1 MSSSRRAHNFLDAFP
16 SWPRPWALL
25 LAGGLALFLF
35 GVHPAPTHAQSARE
49 DAAPGYTMTVRDAP
63 LETAL
68 QRLVRRTGIDLAYS
82 TVLVEGRR
90 AYCQRRDASA
100 ETLLGC
106 LLSGTG
112 VDYLRTASGSYLLV
126 ESLEAPAATG
136 RIAGTVVDAATGE
149 PLPDANVL
157 LADAETGTATDA
169 AGQFTVAP
177 VRAGRHRLVVTYVG
191 YTTAID
197 SVRVPPDGRDTIRVA
212 LSRDVLETEPIIVDG
227 LQRRLPSAGLGAST
241 VDAAA
246 LQDPTG
252 QGTPD
257 VLRRVGRRVGVS
269 LNRPLAEVHVQGGN
283 NGEHVT
289 LLDGVPVRKPVS
301 VGRLLSAF
309 SPQAL
314 ERVTVHKAGF
324 GASHGSYTAGVL
336 DATHDLS
343 RSTGRHAAATADPL
357 SVNGRLDADWGGA
370 DTPDGRV
377 MAAGRTSVWGL
388 YQAPSLHALLDART
402 ALDRPLTPTWTD
414 RPVTGT
420 STSLQQHRA
429 PRVEFSDVHGAVRQS
444 ISPFQQVY
452 LSGYHGR
459 TRLGTDVATVVS
471 DDEAPDRVL
480 LSQDHYDWT
489 NTALQGRYEWMASSR
504 VTGSAQVW
512 GSWHDAHTFYGFRD
526 STRHSLTADPPPSF
540 GARTGPHAGEGNAIR
555 EWGARVAADVSVAS
569 DTRIR
574 AGVSPQRQHGRFR
587 VRNRF
592 VGELSHET
600 STWQMG
606 SYLEAET
613 SPGLHLTATAG
624 TRLTYLPARRTV
636 YAEPRLSLRYD
647 RSSTPL
653 GDLAV
658 RLAGGLYRQYVM
670 QSEIS
675 STGPTSVVPSVQF
688 WLPLDQS
695 IAPPRAY
702 HTAGTL
708 LLAPTARWS
717 ARLETYY
724 KWQPRTLHVDYA
736 GLVQSPSAPVA
747 RRPLNDQSAFMAAG
761 RGRAYGAALHVQRDG
776 DWVSGRTSLAWSRT
790 TRRYPGRFNE
800 RSVPAPWSQPL
811 RLTTDLDVSLTDD
824 LRAHAHWQ
832 GIWGRPWALR
842 RAYYDY
848 LALTDGAPD
857 VPYDLSRPGDQV
869 LAPFSRLDLGLSA
882 ETTLRTLTLEA
893 RVNLVNVLDRHNAFD
908 WSLNPTGPRPSP
920 IQRTLPG
927 RRLFI
932 AVGLKY

>member
-1 MSSSRRAHNFLDAFP
+1 M
-16 SWPRPWALL
+16 
-25 LAGGLALFLF
+25 
-35 GVHPAPTHAQSARE
+35 E
-49 DAAPGYTMTVRDAP
+49 GYTMTLRDAP

-68 QRLVRRTGIDLAYS
+68 QRLVARTGIDLAYS
-82 TVLVEGRR
+82 TTLVEGRR
-90 AYCQRRDASA
+90 VYCQRRDAPVEA
-100 ETLLGC
+100 LLRC
-106 LLSGTG
+106 LLNGTG

-126 ESLEAPAATG
+126 ESLEAPAPTG
-136 RIAGTVVDAATGE
+136 RIAGSVVDATTGE

-169 AGQFTVAP
+169 AGQFAVAP
-177 VRAGRHRLVVTYVG
+177 VRTGRHRLVVTYVG

-197 SVRVPPDGRDTIRVA
+197 SVRVPPGGRDTVRVA
-212 LSRDVLETEPIIVDG
+212 LARDVLETDPIIVDG

-246 LQDPTG
+246 LQEPAG

-257 VLRRVGRRVGVS
+257 VLRRVGQRVGVS

-343 RSTGRHAAATADPL
+343 RSTGRYAAGAADLL
-357 SVNGRLDADWGGA
+357 SVNGRLDTDWGGS
-370 DTPDGRV
+370 DTQDGRV
-377 MAAGRTSVWGL
+377 MAAGRTSVWPL
-388 YQAPSLHALLDART
+388 YQAPSLRTLLDART
-402 ALDRPLTPTWTD
+402 ALDRPLAPSWTD
-414 RPVTGT
+414 EPVAGPTA
-420 STSLQQHRA
+420 SLYQHRA

-444 ISPFQQVY
+444 ISPFEQVY
-452 LSGYHGR
+452 VSGYHGR

-471 DDEAPDRVL
+471 GSEAQDRVL
-480 LSQDHYDWT
+480 LSQDRYDWT

-504 VTGSAQVW
+504 VTGTAQVW

-526 STRHSLTADPPPSF
+526 STRRSLTADPPPSF
-540 GARTGPHAGEGNAIR
+540 AARTGPHAGEGNAIR
-555 EWGARVAADVSVAS
+555 EWGGRVTADVSVAPS
-569 DTRIR
+569 THIR
-574 AGVSPQRQHGRFR
+574 AGVSPQRLHGRFR
-587 VRNRF
+587 VRNRYL
-592 VGELSHET
+592 GELSHET
-600 STWQMG
+600 STWQVG

-613 SPGLHLTATAG
+613 APGPHLTATAG

-647 RSSTPL
+647 RASTPL

-688 WLPLDQS
+688 WLPLGPT

-708 LLAPTARWS
+708 LLAPTAHWS
-717 ARLETYY
+717 ARLETYV
-724 KWQPRTLHVDYA
+724 KWQPRTLHVDYD
-736 GLVQSPSAPVA
+736 GLVRPPNGPVA
-747 RRPLNDQSAFMAAG
+747 RRAINDQSVFMEAG
-761 RGRAYGAALHVQRDG
+761 RGRAYGVALQIQRDG
-776 DWVSGRTSLAWSRT
+776 DRVSGRTSLAWSRT
-790 TRRYPGRFNE
+790 TRRYPGRFE
-800 RSVPAPWSQPL
+800 GRSVPAPWSQPI
-811 RLTTDLDVSLTDD
+811 RLTTDLDVSLTEG
-824 LRAHAHWQ
+824 LEAHAHWQ
-832 GIWGRPWALR
+832 GTWGRPWALR

-848 LALTDGAPD
+848 LAHTED
-857 VPYDLSRPGDQV
+857 VQDFAPYDLRRPGDQV
-869 LAPFSRLDLGLSA
+869 LAPFSRIDLGLTA
-882 ETTLRTLTLEA
+882 QTTFRSLTAEA
-893 RVNLVNVLDRHNAFD
+893 RLNLVNVLDRHNAFD
-908 WSLNPTGPRPSP
+908 WSLDPTGSRPTP
-920 IQRTLPG
+920 VRRTLPG
-927 RRLFI
+927 RRASL
-932 AVGLKY
+932 LLELRY